1 MLGDNEITC
10 RIDGPATLLGL
21 EAGNNSDM
29 TDYTDNVHRAYHGRL
44 LCYIRRDVQGQA
56 VKLTFTSPL
65 LEGCTI
71 EVR

>member
-1 MLGDNEITC
+1 
-10 RIDGPATLLGL
+10 
-21 EAGNNSDM
+21 M